1 MGEEMMRSRN
11 TLILA
16 TLLALTSALPVSAQ
30 EVYVVGSS
38 LGLTGY
44 GSITD
49 GHWRDGLQ
57 LAIDAVNAKGG
68 VLGKKLKLVYEDNK
82 STPQQ
87 AVVAYRKMMSED
99 KVFAFDS
106 GCISAGNFAAA
117 SFVTKAKLPMFLCSI
132 LPRLPDEQKWAF
144 SFLPPP
150 KFEVDSRYE
159 YLKNKTDIRKVGI
172 LGDPS
177 PYGTLMR
184 NIAVEEAKNY
194 GIEIV
199 ANESYQQDDADFSVQ
214 VGHINAAGA
223 GAIIMIGQGNAV
235 ITVSNNI
242 KNLGLNK
249 MLLLGSINER
259 ELLVEAGQV
268 LGEQYLFPAP
278 IIQLAVDD
286 INVITDPKARAAGEA
301 FLAPLKAKFGSKV
314 DSSQTSRA
322 WDSLMMMV
330 QAIEAAK
337 TIDGTGIRDAFEKLG
352 PYVGAGAP
360 YDFSETQHVGITKSP
375 YVIAYVNKDGKLA
388 IKYDGR

>member
-1 MGEEMMRSRN
+1 MKSRN
-11 TLILA
+11 VLLLA
-16 TLLALTSALPVSAQ
+16 VALALTPALPASA
-30 EVYVVGSS
+30 EDTITIGSS

-49 GHWRDGLQ
+49 GHWRDGLE
-57 LAIDAVNAKGG
+57 LAIAAVNAKGG

-87 AVVAYRKMMSED
+87 AVVVYRKMMSED
-99 KVFAFDS
+99 KVLAFDS

-117 SFVTKAKLPMFLCSI
+117 PFVTKAKLPMFLCSI
-132 LPRLPDEQKWAF
+132 LPRQPEEQKWAF

-150 KFEVDSRYE
+150 KYEVDSRYE
-159 YLKNKTDIRKVGI
+159 YLKTKTDIRKVGI

-184 NIAVEEAKNY
+184 NIALADAKDF
-194 GIEIV
+194 GLEVV

-214 VGHINAAGA
+214 VGHINALGA

-235 ITVSNNI
+235 ITTSNNI
-242 KNLGLNK
+242 KQLGLNK

-259 ELLVEAGQV
+259 ELLIEAGKI

-278 IIQLAVDD
+278 MIQIAIDD
-286 INVITDPKARAAGEA
+286 PSMIKDPKSRAAAEA
-301 FLAPLKAKFGSKV
+301 FLTPLKAKFGDKV

-322 WDSLMMMV
+322 WDSLLMMT
-330 QAIEAAK
+330 QAMEAAK
-337 TIDGTGIRDAFEKLG
+337 TTDGEKVRDAFEKIG
-352 PYVGAGAP
+352 PYAGAGATYNFTP
-360 YDFSETQHVGITKSP
+360 DHHVGVDKNP
-375 YVIAYVNKDGKLA
+375 YLIAYVKKDGKLA
-388 IKYDGR
+388 IKYDGRK

>member
-1 MGEEMMRSRN
+1 MKLRN
-11 TLILA
+11 VLA
-16 TLLALTSALPVSAQ
+16 VAALLAATPTPHAAAQ
-30 EVYVVGSS
+30 DVIKIGSS

-44 GSITD
+44 GSLTD
-49 GHWRDGLQ
+49 GNWRDGLE
-57 LAIDAVNAKGG
+57 LAIAAVNAKGG
-68 VLGKKLKLVYEDNK
+68 VLGRKLQLVYEDNK
-82 STPQQ
+82 STPQE
-87 AVVAYRKMMSED
+87 AVVVYRKMMSED
-99 KVFAFDS
+99 KVVAFDS

-159 YLKNKTDIRKVGI
+159 YLKNKTDIRKIGI

-184 NIAVEEAKNY
+184 NIAVEQAKNY
-194 GIEIV
+194 GLEV
-199 ANESYQQDDADFSVQ
+199 AANESYQQDDADFSVQ
-214 VGHINAAGA
+214 IGRINAAGA

-259 ELLVEAGQV
+259 ELLLEAGKV
-268 LGEQYLFPAP
+268 LGEQYLFPSP
-278 IIQLAVDD
+278 MVQLAVDD
-286 INVITDPKARAAGEA
+286 LAMISDPKARAAAAA
-301 FLAPLKAKFGSKV
+301 FIVPLKAKFSSKV
-314 DSSQTSRA
+314 DTAQASRA
-322 WDSLMMMV
+322 WDSLLMMA
-330 QAIEAAK
+330 QAMEAAK
-337 TIDGTGIRDAFEKLG
+337 TTEGTAVRDAFENIG

-360 YDFSETQHVGITKSP
+360 YEFSPTQHVGITKNP
-375 YVIAYVNKDGKLA
+375 YVIAYVKDRKLA
-388 IKYDGR
+388 IRYDGR

>member
-1 MGEEMMRSRN
+1 MGSPKA
-11 TLILA
+11 LVLA

-30 EVYVVGSS
+30 DVHVLGSS

-49 GHWRDGLQ
+49 GHWRDGLE
-57 LAIDAVNAKGG
+57 LAIEAVNAKGG

-87 AVVAYRKMMSED
+87 AVVAYRKMLTED

-117 SFVTKAKLPMFLCSI
+117 GFVSKAKLPMFLCSI

-159 YLKNKTDIRKVGI
+159 YLKNKSDIRKIGI

-177 PYGTLMR
+177 PYGLLMR
-184 NIAVEEAKNY
+184 NVALEEAKNY
-194 GIEIV
+194 GLEIV
-199 ANESYQQDDADFSVQ
+199 ANESYQQDDADFSIQ
-214 VGHINAAGA
+214 VGHINAVGA

-242 KNLGLNK
+242 KHLGLDK
-249 MLLLGSINER
+249 MLLLGSINEH
-259 ELLVEAGQV
+259 ELLIEAGQV

-286 INVITDPKARAAGEA
+286 LSMIADPKARAAAEA
-301 FLAPLKAKFGSKV
+301 FITPLKAKFGNKV

-322 WDSLMMMV
+322 WDSLLMMV
-330 QAIEAAK
+330 QAMEAAK
-337 TIDGTGIRDAFEKLG
+337 TTEGTAVRDAFEKIG

-360 YDFSETQHVGITKSP
+360 YDFSETQHVGITRNP
-375 YVIAYVNKDGKLA
+375 YVIAYVQKDGKLA

>member
-1 MGEEMMRSRN
+1 MKSRS
-11 TLILA
+11 TLVIA
-16 TLLALTSALPVSAQ
+16 ALLAVTSTLPASAQ
-30 EVYVVGSS
+30 ETIKIGSS

-44 GSITD
+44 GSLTD
-49 GHWRDGLQ
+49 GHWRDGLE
-57 LAIDAVNAKGG
+57 LAIAAVNAKGG
-68 VLGKKLKLVYEDNK
+68 VLGKKLQLVYEDNK
-82 STPQQ
+82 SVPQE
-87 AVVAYRKMMSED
+87 AVVVYRKMMSED
-99 KVFAFDS
+99 KVVAFDS

-194 GIEIV
+194 GLEV
-199 ANESYQQDDADFSVQ
+199 AANESYQQDDADFSVQ
-214 VGHINAAGA
+214 IGRINAAGA

-259 ELLVEAGQV
+259 ELLIEAGHV
-268 LGEQYLFPAP
+268 LGEQYLFPSP
-278 IIQLAVDD
+278 MIQVAIDD
-286 INVITDPKARAAGEA
+286 LGMISDAKARAAAEA
-301 FLAPLKAKFGSKV
+301 FITPLKAKFGNKV

-322 WDSLMMMV
+322 WDSLLMMAKAM
-330 QAIEAAK
+330 EAAK
-337 TIDGTGIRDAFEKLG
+337 TTEGTAVRDAFEKLG

-360 YDFSETQHVGITKSP
+360 YEFSAIQHVGITRNP
-375 YVIAYVNKDGKLA
+375 YVIAYVKDGKLA
-388 IKYDGR
+388 IKYDGRR

>member
-1 MGEEMMRSRN
+1 MKLRN
-11 TLILA
+11 ILAIA
-16 TLLALTSALPVSAQ
+16 TLLAATPVFHASAQ
-30 EVYVVGSS
+30 EPIKIGSS

-44 GSITD
+44 GSLTD
-49 GHWRDGLQ
+49 GHWRDGLE
-57 LAIDAVNAKGG
+57 LAIAAVNAKGG
-68 VLGKKLKLVYEDNK
+68 VLGRKLQLVYEDNK
-82 STPQQ
+82 SIPQE
-87 AVVAYRKMMSED
+87 AVVVYRKMMSED
-99 KVFAFDS
+99 KVVAFDS

-159 YLKNKTDIRKVGI
+159 YLKNKTDIRKIGI

-194 GIEIV
+194 GLKV
-199 ANESYQQDDADFSVQ
+199 AANESYQQEDADFSVQ
-214 VGHINAAGA
+214 IGRINAAGA

-235 ITVSNNI
+235 ITVANNI

-249 MLLLGSINER
+249 MLMLGSINER
-259 ELLVEAGQV
+259 ELLIEAGQV
-268 LGEQYLFPAP
+268 LGEQYLVPSP
-278 IIQLAVDD
+278 MIQVAIDD
-286 INVITDPKARAAGEA
+286 LNMITDPKARAAAEA
-301 FLAPLKAKFGSKV
+301 FITPLKAKFGSKV

-322 WDSLMMMV
+322 WDSLLMMA
-330 QAIEAAK
+330 QAMEAAK
-337 TIDGTGIRDAFEKLG
+337 TTEGTAVRDAFEKLG
-352 PYVGAGAP
+352 PYVGAGAR
-360 YDFSETQHVGITKSP
+360 YDFSPTEHVGVTKNP
-375 YVIAYVNKDGKLA
+375 YVIAYVKDGKLA

>member
-1 MGEEMMRSRN
+1 MSLRSQRCSRPR
-11 TLILA
+11 
-16 TLLALTSALPVSAQ
+16 LTSRLGARDVIKI
-30 EVYVVGSS
+30 GSS

-44 GSITD
+44 GSLTD
-49 GHWRDGLQ
+49 GHWRDGLE
-57 LAIDAVNAKGG
+57 LAIAAVNAKGG
-68 VLGKKLKLVYEDNK
+68 VLGQKLQLVYEDNK
-82 STPQQ
+82 STPQE
-87 AVVAYRKMMSED
+87 AVVVYRKMMSED
-99 KVFAFDS
+99 KVVAFDS

-159 YLKNKTDIRKVGI
+159 YLKNKTDIRKIGI

-194 GIEIV
+194 GLEV
-199 ANESYQQDDADFSVQ
+199 AANESYQQDDADFSVQ
-214 VGHINAAGA
+214 IGRINAAGA

-259 ELLVEAGQV
+259 ELLIEAGQV
-268 LGEQYLFPAP
+268 LGEQYLFPSPHDP
-278 IIQLAVDD
+278 IGGRRPQHDLRSEGARGGRSFHHAAESEIRQQGRHRAGLTRLGFAVDD
-286 INVITDPKARAAGEA
+286 
-301 FLAPLKAKFGSKV
+301 
-314 DSSQTSRA
+314 
-322 WDSLMMMV
+322 
-330 QAIEAAK
+330 
-337 TIDGTGIRDAFEKLG
+337 
-352 PYVGAGAP
+352 GAG
-360 YDFSETQHVGITKSP
+360 
-375 YVIAYVNKDGKLA
+375 DGSGQDHRRHGRTRCLREDRPLCRRRRTIRLLA
-388 IKYDGR
+388 DAARRHHQEPLRDRLREGRQIGHQI

>member
-1 MGEEMMRSRN
+1 MKLPN
-11 TLILA
+11 ALVIA
-16 TLLALTSALPVSAQ
+16 ALLAVTPTLHASAQ
-30 EVYVVGSS
+30 ETIKIGSS

-44 GSITD
+44 GSLTD
-49 GHWRDGLQ
+49 SHWRDGLE
-57 LAIDAVNAKGG
+57 LAIAAVNAKGG
-68 VLGKKLKLVYEDNK
+68 VLGKKLQLVYEDNK
-82 STPQQ
+82 SVPQE
-87 AVVAYRKMMSED
+87 AVVVYRKMMSED
-99 KVFAFDS
+99 KVVAFDS

-159 YLKNKTDIRKVGI
+159 YLKNKTDIRKIGI

-194 GIEIV
+194 GLEV
-199 ANESYQQDDADFSVQ
+199 AANESYQQDDADFSVQ
-214 VGHINAAGA
+214 IGRINAAGA
-223 GAIIMIGQGNAV
+223 GAIIMMGQGNAV

-249 MLLLGSINER
+249 MLVLGSINER
-259 ELLVEAGQV
+259 DLLIEAGRV

-278 IIQLAVDD
+278 MIQVAIDD
-286 INVITDPKARAAGEA
+286 LSMISDPKARAAAEA
-301 FLAPLKAKFGSKV
+301 FITPLKAKHGDKV

-322 WDSLMMMV
+322 WDSLLMMARAM
-330 QAIEAAK
+330 EAAK
-337 TIDGTGIRDAFEKLG
+337 TTEGTAVLDAFEKLG

-360 YDFSETQHVGITKSP
+360 YEFSATQHVGIIKNP
-375 YVIAYVNKDGKLA
+375 YVIAYVKDGKLA